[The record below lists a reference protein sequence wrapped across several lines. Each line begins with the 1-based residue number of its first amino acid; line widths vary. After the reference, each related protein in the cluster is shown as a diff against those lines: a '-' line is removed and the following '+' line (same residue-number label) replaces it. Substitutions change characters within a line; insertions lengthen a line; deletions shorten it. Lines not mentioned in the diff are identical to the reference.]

1 MKTSTGFTLIEISIV
16 LVIIGLLLGGVLKGQ
31 ELIENAKIKRM
42 NNDFSGIASATYSYL
57 DRYSAIPGDDKNAA
71 TRWSTGTAAVSG
83 NGNGALS
90 GDWDASDSDETK
102 QFWDHLRRSN
112 LIVGGTGT
120 DLPVHAFG
128 GKIGVA
134 DGYLGI
140 SGPVIC
146 MDNINGKRAEIIDR
160 QLDDGK
166 PDTGVLRATE
176 GSALTSAHAASNVAT
191 AYTESKTYSICKQM

>member
-1 MKTSTGFTLIEISIV
+1 MKTSAGFTLIEISIV

-57 DRYSAIPGDDKNAA
+57 DRYSAIPGDDKNAVA
-71 TRWSTGTAAVSG
+71 RWTLTAGTDG
-83 NGNGALS
+83 DGNGALLGS
-90 GDWDASDSDETK
+90 WDASDSKETK
-102 QFWDHLRRSN
+102 YFWEHLRRSN
-112 LIVGGTGT
+112 LIVGGNGT
-120 DLPVHAFG
+120 ALPVHAFG

-166 PDTGVLRATE
+166 PDTGVLRAVESTVTLAV
-176 GSALTSAHAASNVAT
+176 GATLATSYS
-191 AYTESKTYSICKQM
+191 ESKTYSICKQM

>member
-1 MKTSTGFTLIEISIV
+1 MEKQVGFTLIEISIV

-57 DRYSAIPGDDKNAA
+57 DRYSAIPGDDINAA
-71 TRWSTGTAAVSG
+71 TRWPAAGSVPAAVSPTTST
-83 NGNGALS
+83 GAL
-90 GDWDASDSDETK
+90 DTPAK
-102 QFWDHLRRSN
+102 VANFWDHLRRSN
-112 LIVGGTGT
+112 LIVGGIGT

-128 GKIGVA
+128 GVISVA
-134 DGYLGI
+134 DGYLKI
-140 SGPVIC
+140 TGPVIC

-166 PDTGVLRATE
+166 PDSGTLRATS
-176 GSALTSAHAASNVAT
+176 GTLGTGAT
-191 AYTESKTYSICKQM
+191 GDTVYTESTKYSICKQM

>member
-1 MKTSTGFTLIEISIV
+1 MKRQTGFTLIEISIV

-57 DRYSAIPGDDKNAA
+57 DRYNAIPGDDKNANA
-71 TRWSTGTAAVSG
+71 RWGVGNGDGKGSLSG
-83 NGNGALS
+83 N
-90 GDWDASDSDETK
+90 WDSTTAGDETAI
-102 QFWDHLRRSN
+102 FWVHLRKSN
-112 LIVGGTGT
+112 LITGGDDTA
-120 DLPVHAFG
+120 LPVHAFG

-134 DGYLGI
+134 DGLLGI

-160 QLDDGK
+160 QLDDGNPK
-166 PDTGVLRATE
+166 TGTLRATKL
-176 GSALTSAHAASNVAT
+176 ATLTTSVP
-191 AYTESKTYSICKQM
+191 TETSYVESDKYSICKQM

>member
-1 MKTSTGFTLIEISIV
+1 MKRQTGFTLIEISIV

-57 DRYSAIPGDDKNAA
+57 DRYSAIPGDDKNADA
-71 TRWSTGTAAVSG
+71 RWSLTST
-83 NGNGALS
+83 NGDGKGSLDGA
-90 GDWDASDSDETK
+90 WDASDSKETK
-102 QFWDHLRRSN
+102 YFWEHLRRSN
-112 LIVGGTGT
+112 LIVGGTGS

-128 GKIGVA
+128 GIIGVA
-134 DGYLGI
+134 NDYLGI
-140 SGPVIC
+140 TGPVIC

-166 PDTGVLRATE
+166 PNTGVLRAT
-176 GSALTSAHAASNVAT
+176 SKSLTSNHADTDVDSSYVEGT
-191 AYTESKTYSICKQM
+191 KYSICKQM

>member
-1 MKTSTGFTLIEISIV
+1 MNRQTGFTLIEISIV

-57 DRYSAIPGDDKNAA
+57 DRYSAIPGDDKNASA
-71 TRWSTGTAAVSG
+71 RWGTSVKDGDGKGSLSG
-83 NGNGALS
+83 N
-90 GDWDASDSDETK
+90 WDSTTATDETAI
-102 QFWDHLRRSN
+102 FWVHLRKAN
-112 LIVGGTGT
+112 LITGGDDTA
-120 DLPVHAFG
+120 LPVHAFG

-134 DGYLGI
+134 DGLLDI

-160 QLDDGK
+160 QLDDGNPK
-166 PDTGVLRATE
+166 TGTLR
-176 GSALTSAHAASNVAT
+176 GSSAALTTALPSDASYVENT
-191 AYTESKTYSICKQM
+191 KYSICKQM

>member
-1 MKTSTGFTLIEISIV
+1 MKRQTGFTLIEISIV

-57 DRYSAIPGDDKNAA
+57 DRYNAIPGDDKNADA
-71 TRWSTGTAAVSG
+71 RWSLTTT
-83 NGNGALS
+83 NGDGKGSLEGA
-90 GDWDASDSDETK
+90 WDASDSKETK
-102 QFWDHLRRSN
+102 HFWVHLRKSN
-112 LIVGGTGT
+112 LITGGDDTA
-120 DLPVHAFG
+120 LPVHAFG

-134 DGYLGI
+134 DGLLGI

-160 QLDDGK
+160 QLDDGNPK
-166 PDTGVLRATE
+166 TGTLRATKL
-176 GSALTSAHAASNVAT
+176 ATLTTSVP
-191 AYTESKTYSICKQM
+191 TETSYVESDKYSICKQM

>member
-1 MKTSTGFTLIEISIV
+1 MEKQVGFTLIEISIV

-57 DRYSAIPGDDKNAA
+57 DRYSAIPGDDKNAG
-71 TRWSTGTAAVSG
+71 TRWATSPAATPGS
-83 NGNGALS
+83 GNGALE
-90 GDWDASDSDETK
+90 GAWDASSGETAH
-102 QFWDHLRRSN
+102 FWDHLRRSN
-112 LIVGGTGT
+112 LIVGGTGI
-120 DLPVHAFG
+120 DLPIHAFG

-134 DGYLGI
+134 DGLLGI
-140 SGPVIC
+140 TGPVIC

-166 PDTGVLRATE
+166 PNIGTLRATKIPL
-176 GSALTSAHAASNVAT
+176 ST
-191 AYTESKTYSICKQM
+191 AVPTETNYVESDKYSICKQM

>member
-1 MKTSTGFTLIEISIV
+1 MNKQTGFTLIEISIV

-71 TRWSTGTAAVSG
+71 TRWTGATSG
-83 NGNGALS
+83 NGNGALD
-90 GDWDASDSDETK
+90 GAWDATTGETAH
-102 QFWDHLRRSN
+102 FWDHLRRSN
-112 LIVGGTGT
+112 LIVGGTGL

-140 SGPVIC
+140 TGPVIC

-160 QLDDGK
+160 QLDDGNPK
-166 PDTGVLRATE
+166 TGTLRGSSAVLSTAVPSD
-176 GSALTSAHAASNVAT
+176 SAYIENT
-191 AYTESKTYSICKQM
+191 KYSICKQM